1 MVGLKAREAQR
12 QGSRSVGTG
21 VPVLWHLKV
30 SNFNEKARWA
40 LDYKGIPHV
49 RRALVPGRHPTAARK
64 LSGGRTLPVL
74 VIDGRAIGDST
85 DIVAALERRWPDP
98 PLYPEDPV
106 QRRQAL
112 ELEELFDEEL
122 GPASRLLFL
131 AHTVPDARLMLG
143 AFVPDLAGVRRVAAR
158 ATFPLIRRRVIR
170 QFGISQDSVAAAYD
184 TLGRIGAHIRS
195 GLAGGDYLVGNAFS
209 VADLTAAALLAP
221 PVAPTQFP
229 YPQPQRNHPRLAPV
243 REALRD
249 TGVLEWILEMYARH
263 RGRSAEIRV

>member
-1 MVGLKAREAQR
+1 MDGVKAPDAQR
-12 QGSRSVGTG
+12 QGSRAGGTD

-40 LDYKGIPHV
+40 LDYKAIPHV
-49 RRALVPGRHPTAARK
+49 RRAIVPGRHAGAARE
-64 LSGGRTLPVL
+64 LAGGRTLPVL

-98 PLYPEDPV
+98 PLYPEDPAR
-106 QRRQAL
+106 RRQAL

-122 GPASRLLFL
+122 GPASRLLFV
-131 AHTVPDARLMLG
+131 AHTLPEAALMLG
-143 AFVPDLAGVRRVAAR
+143 AFVPDLSGVRLLAAR
-158 ATFPLIRRRVIR
+158 VTFPLIRRRVIR
-170 QFGISQDSVAAAYD
+170 QFAISQDSVAAAYD
-184 TLGRIGAHIRS
+184 TLGRTGAHIRS
-195 GLAGGDYLVGNAFS
+195 RLGGGDYLVGNAFS

-229 YPQPQRNHPRLAPV
+229 YPQPQRNHPRLTPV
-243 REALRD
+243 REALRE
-249 TGVLEWILEMYARH
+249 TGVLDWVLEMYARH